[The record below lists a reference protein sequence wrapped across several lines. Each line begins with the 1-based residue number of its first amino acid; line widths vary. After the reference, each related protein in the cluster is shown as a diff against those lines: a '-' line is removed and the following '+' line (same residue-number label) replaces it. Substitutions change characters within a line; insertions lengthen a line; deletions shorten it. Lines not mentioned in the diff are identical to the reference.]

1 MPYTKQ
7 EVFNVVKEI
16 LLDLDIFKHIDEKS
30 IVPSASLK
38 YNLGFDEY
46 DLQELFLQIEYR
58 KNVNIK
64 NHKAFNI
71 LMTLDE
77 FCNALC
83 KDLNTAQKQPVT
95 IPVQRLTL
103 FNRVKRFLVK

>member
-7 EVFNVVKEI
+7 QVFNAVKEI

-46 DLQELFLQIEYR
+46 DINELILALEYK
-58 KNVNIK
+58 KNINIK
-64 NHKAFNI
+64 NIKAFNI

-83 KDLNTAQKQPVT
+83 KDLNTVQIQPAT
-95 IPVQRLTL
+95 IPVQRPTL
-103 FNRVKRFLVK
+103 FNRVKRFLAR

>member
-7 EVFNVVKEI
+7 EIFNVVKEI

-46 DLQELFLQIEYR
+46 DINELIITFEYS
-58 KNVNIK
+58 KNTTCDYTCPK
-64 NHKAFNI
+64 
-71 LMTLDE
+71 
-77 FCNALC
+77 
-83 KDLNTAQKQPVT
+83 
-95 IPVQRLTL
+95 IPFIQSC
-103 FNRVKRFLVK
+103 